1 VKAFGVFLFLL
12 LTAVVCISG
21 CGGTASPGMPMAG
34 APPGQPPSSSSPTS
48 GPTTSP
54 TNAPS
59 GAAVYQ
65 GCNVFTPGD
74 WYNQSIAAA
83 ALDANSSNYIASA
96 AAVDSGGFYLST
108 GVEYANLATPST
120 PTHTVHATVP
130 FHQNEWN
137 ANPPY
142 PWTPSFKIEPLS
154 DKHAI
159 AFVVSPPN
167 CRLFEAYGASWNG
180 VFSAYSGWSWD
191 LTQPFNSLPAGW
203 PSSMASGLSL
213 FAGAVKSEELQSG
226 VIKHALNWGGTA
238 HAFAQWSF
246 VRPASDTDGLSFS
259 GGNANYQLPYGA
271 HLRLKAS
278 FNDSS
283 FGPQAKAITTALKT
297 YGMFLADTGSSNA
310 LYGIESQDGLN
321 HWNGGDLSALGN
333 LHLSNFEVLTL
344 PAVQRVP
351 GH

>member
-1 VKAFGVFLFLL
+1 MF
-12 LTAVVCISG
+12 TA
-21 CGGTASPGMPMAG
+21 
-34 APPGQPPSSSSPTS
+34 
-48 GPTTSP
+48 
-54 TNAPS
+54 
-59 GAAVYQ
+59 
-65 GCNVFTPGD
+65 GD
-74 WYNQSIAAA
+74 YYNQPVAGFAV
-83 ALDANSSNYIASA
+83 DPNSANYIASS
-96 AAVDSGGFYLST
+96 AAVDSSGFYLST
-108 GVEYANLATPST
+108 GYEYANLATALT
-120 PTHTVHATVP
+120 PTYTVHATVP
-130 FHQNEWN
+130 YHQNEWD

-142 PWTPSFKIEPLS
+142 PWMPPYKIEQLS
-154 DKHAI
+154 DKHAMV
-159 AFVVSPPN
+159 FVVNPPT
-167 CRLFEAYGASWNG
+167 CRVFEAYGTSWTG
-180 VFSAYSGWSWD
+180 ILSAYSGWSWD
-191 LTQPFNSLPAGW
+191 LTQPFYSLPAGW

-259 GGNANYQLPYGA
+259 GGNPSYELPYGA

-333 LHLSNFEVLTL
+333 LHLTDFEVLTL